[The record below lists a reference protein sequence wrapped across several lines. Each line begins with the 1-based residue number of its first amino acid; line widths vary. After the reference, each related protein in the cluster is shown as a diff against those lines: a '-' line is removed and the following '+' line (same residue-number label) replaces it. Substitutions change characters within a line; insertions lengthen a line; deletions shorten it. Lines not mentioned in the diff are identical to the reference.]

1 MTIENESNHYERAKY
16 VITRNLFTF
25 LTFLLLLLGILN
37 LSQGDINMYPILGGG
52 ISSAIILIL
61 LYKSGKYNPAAIV
74 AIFLSYT
81 LTIYNLMIISEFG
94 HFVDFFWIMIISTYT
109 FFTLGRN
116 WGLINLFTNIFTAV
130 LIFYLSRVEI
140 IERYPKDYTNFSQ
153 INFVINITVSAIV
166 FSYII
171 LIMIKKMKRA
181 EEKYVIANA
190 ELSFINEEK
199 TVMLK
204 EIHHRVKNNLQ
215 VVTSLLRLQA
225 NEIEDQ
231 KTRFHLTDSV
241 NRVSAMAMIHE
252 KMYQSENLTKIDLKI
267 YLKSLVDDLITSYVN
282 NVKINV
288 VIESDLNRVEPKSL
302 VPLALIFNELVSN
315 SIKHAFKGRTEGKI
329 IIQTIRNLD
338 GSIQIKYHDDG
349 EWIGP
354 QKEGSFGLE
363 MIETFTEQLDG
374 KMERKIDNGTNYIF
388 LFPTIL

>member
-1 MTIENESNHYERAKY
+1 
-16 VITRNLFTF
+16 
-25 LTFLLLLLGILN
+25 
-37 LSQGDINMYPILGGG
+37 MYPILGGG

-199 TVMLK
+199 TVILK

-329 IIQTIRNLD
+329 IIRTIRNLD

>member
-1 MTIENESNHYERAKY
+1 
-16 VITRNLFTF
+16 
-25 LTFLLLLLGILN
+25 
-37 LSQGDINMYPILGGG
+37 
-52 ISSAIILIL
+52 
-61 LYKSGKYNPAAIV
+61 
-74 AIFLSYT
+74 
-81 LTIYNLMIISEFG
+81 
-94 HFVDFFWIMIISTYT
+94 
-109 FFTLGRN
+109 
-116 WGLINLFTNIFTAV
+116 
-130 LIFYLSRVEI
+130 
-140 IERYPKDYTNFSQ
+140 
-153 INFVINITVSAIV
+153 
-166 FSYII
+166 
-171 LIMIKKMKRA
+171 MIKEMKRA

-252 KMYQSENLTKIDLKI
+252 KMYQSENLTKIDLKV
-267 YLKSLVDDLITSYVN
+267 YLKSLIDDLITSYAN
-282 NVKINV
+282 KVKINIT
-288 VIESDLNRVEPKSL
+288 IESDLNRVEPKSL

-315 SIKHAFKGRTEGKI
+315 SIKHAFKGRSKGAI
-329 IIQTIRNLD
+329 VIRTIKNLD
-338 GSIQIKYHDDG
+338 GSIQINYHDDG

-374 KMERKIDNGTNYIF
+374 KMERKIENGTSYMF
-388 LFPTIL
+388 SFPSIL